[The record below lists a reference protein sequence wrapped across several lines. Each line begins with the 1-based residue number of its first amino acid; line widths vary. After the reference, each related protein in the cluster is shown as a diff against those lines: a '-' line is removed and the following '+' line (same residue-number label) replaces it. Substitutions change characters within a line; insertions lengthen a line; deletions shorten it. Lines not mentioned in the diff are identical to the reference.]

1 MPEEELPWFIMI
13 GQDRQGPMTPDDVRY
28 LLNRKRID
36 GGTLIWQEGME
47 TWARLREIEAFQ
59 PKPRVQEEP
68 EAETKTEPQPAPEP
82 EPQEEEPRPP
92 SFLSDPHVQRIAG
105 ILAVLGF
112 IGGGLYI
119 FLSEPARP
127 RRSSP
132 TTRKVQSPADQMAR
146 LRSGDPRAE
155 RELVRAGPKAVPG
168 LIQALS
174 SKGRHLEIPPGK
186 IKGLLIEI
194 GPSSASFI
202 GDALEGLV
210 DIDLSKA
217 ARIILIEVLEEF
229 GGLQSVPSL
238 IIALGDPD
246 PAVQQEAKDAIA
258 LIDPALGPALARYLT
273 QPARPL
279 SKQQRKNLAE
289 SLGQQGSAQALPQLQ
304 QAAQNELNP
313 EVKQALAKAIET
325 INAQPKTA
333 PAPATPPPQPQ
344 AQTAV
349 STSAQS
355 EAPPSNERASQS
367 QQPPPQINISVSASA
382 TATATAE
389 SNEEKAE
396 QLAREGAQHLEN
408 GDRDKALEA
417 YQQAYTLVGRRMW
430 LLIIFDLQGIDPD
443 SVGADSA
450 STQVASGHNELVPI
464 EEPTPPITLAEI
476 HQALNEPEPSLEQFS
491 GGSGAWEG
499 NLESITPLARDGI
512 RELFMA
518 RGNPAGQD
526 FIVSLAPRERALR
539 NIEAGMTRRWGGLLR
554 GFRIIDDNGT
564 SRMLPVLA
572 VQQIE

>member
-1 MPEEELPWFIMI
+1 M
-13 GQDRQGPMTPDDVRY
+13 
-28 LLNRKRID
+28 
-36 GGTLIWQEGME
+36 
-47 TWARLREIEAFQ
+47 
-59 PKPRVQEEP
+59 
-68 EAETKTEPQPAPEP
+68 
-82 EPQEEEPRPP
+82 
-92 SFLSDPHVQRIAG
+92 
-105 ILAVLGF
+105 
-112 IGGGLYI
+112 
-119 FLSEPARP
+119 
-127 RRSSP
+127 
-132 TTRKVQSPADQMAR
+132 
-146 LRSGDPRAE
+146 
-155 RELVRAGPKAVPG
+155 
-168 LIQALS
+168 
-174 SKGRHLEIPPGK
+174 
-186 IKGLLIEI
+186 
-194 GPSSASFI
+194 
-202 GDALEGLV
+202 LV

-344 AQTAV
+344 TQTAA

-355 EAPPSNERASQS
+355 KTPPSNQRASQS

-382 TATATAE
+382 TATATVE
-389 SNEEKAE
+389 SDEEKAE

-408 GDRDKALEA
+408 GDRDKALVA
-417 YQQAYTLVGRRMW
+417 YQQAYALVGRRMW

-450 STQVASGHNELVPI
+450 STQVASGPNELVPI
-464 EEPTPPITLAEI
+464 EEPAPPITLAEI

-518 RGNPAGQD
+518 RGSPTGQD

-539 NIEAGMTRRWGGLLR
+539 NIEAGMTRRWGGMLR